1 MEINDNRTC
10 YYFDDIIN
18 INDLYLI
25 LLLYI
30 IYLII
35 FYWMKKHMKIFQFM
49 MLHAKLRMVQSLY
62 ALFLI
67 K

>member
-18 INDLYLI
+18 INDLDLI
-25 LLLYI
+25 ILLYI

-49 MLHAKLRMVQSLY
+49 MLHAKLRMVQSLMHY
-62 ALFLI
+62 F
-67 K
+67 

>member
-10 YYFDDIIN
+10 CYFDDIIN

-49 MLHAKLRMVQSLY
+49 MLHAKLRMVQSLMHY
-62 ALFLI
+62 F
-67 K
+67 

>member
-49 MLHAKLRMVQSLY
+49 MLHAKLRMVQSLMHY
-62 ALFLI
+62 F
-67 K
+67 

>member
-18 INDLYLI
+18 INDLDLI
-25 LLLYI
+25 ILLYI

-35 FYWMKKHMKIFQFM
+35 FYWMKKPMKIFQFM